1 MSRIFSGIPL
11 PLSVTEISTSL
22 PTFFT
27 CSSTHFSGDG
37 CTAST
42 ALFSRFKSTCESS
55 VGLQSIRSDFSTGAT
70 RNSTE
75 YLGCT
80 VTEAADGKQALDI
93 RARDRFGAIVTDVRM
108 PRVNGVK
115 LVHQLHLSG
124 RYIPIVIFVSG
135 YLDLTPPDAFNL
147 GVEAV
152 ISKPCEK
159 KELIG
164 AVKRSL
170 LRRQLL
176 FEPSVA
182 VDPPAPDN
190 YIREAYALGATAS
203 HVALGRGGVSLE
215 VHHSIVAN
223 SSIGFSLSFAIEAL
237 THLAGWGVLRWCE
250 HSPDSSRVGIEFMR
264 LDEENLRQFAQWLE
278 ELDPVSF
285 IP

>member
-1 MSRIFSGIPL
+1 LSRIFSGIPL

-27 CSSTHFSGDG
+27 CSSTHFSGNG

-42 ALFSRFKSTCESS
+42 ALFSRFKSTCEIS

-80 VTEAADGKQALDI
+80 VTEAADGKEALDI
-93 RARDRFGAIVTDVRM
+93 LARDRLDAIVTDVRM
-108 PRVNGVK
+108 PRVNGVE

-124 RYIPIVIFVSG
+124 RYIPIAIFVSG
-135 YLDLTPPDAFNL
+135 YLDLMLPDAFNL

-152 ISKPCEK
+152 MSKPCEK
-159 KELIG
+159 KGKKGLSG

-170 LRRQLL
+170 LRRQLI
-176 FEPSVA
+176 FEPSIA

-190 YIREAYALGATAS
+190 YIPRRHCFARRS
-203 HVALGRGGVSLE
+203 RSRRGVSRGTPQYRGE
-215 VHHSIVAN
+215 FFYRI
-223 SSIGFSLSFAIEAL
+223 FAL
-237 THLAGWGVLRWCE
+237 VC
-250 HSPDSSRVGIEFMR
+250 D
-264 LDEENLRQFAQWLE
+264 
-278 ELDPVSF
+278 
-285 IP
+285 

>member
-1 MSRIFSGIPL
+1 M
-11 PLSVTEISTSL
+11 

-27 CSSTHFSGDG
+27 CSSTHFSGNG

-42 ALFSRFKSTCESS
+42 ALFSRFKSTCEIS

-80 VTEAADGKQALDI
+80 VTEAADGKEALDI
-93 RARDRFGAIVTDVRM
+93 LARDRFDAIVTDVRM
-108 PRVNGVK
+108 PRVNGVE

-135 YLDLTPPDAFNL
+135 YVDLALPDAFNL

-152 ISKPCEK
+152 MSKPCEK
-159 KELIG
+159 KDLGG

-170 LRRQLL
+170 LRRQLISSL
-176 FEPSVA
+176 RSPSIL
-182 VDPPAPDN
+182 PLL
-190 YIREAYALGATAS
+190 IITSLGATAS

-223 SSIGFSLSFAIEAL
+223 SAIGFSLSFATEPL

-264 LDEENLRQFAQWLE
+264 LDEESLRQFAQWLE